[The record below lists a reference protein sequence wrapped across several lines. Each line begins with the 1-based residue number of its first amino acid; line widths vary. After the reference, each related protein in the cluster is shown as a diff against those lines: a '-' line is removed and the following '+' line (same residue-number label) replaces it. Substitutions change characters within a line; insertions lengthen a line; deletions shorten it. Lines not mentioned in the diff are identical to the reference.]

1 MSILVGITQRV
12 AVDPATTERRD
23 ALDQRWW
30 AFLTVCGLVPLPLP
44 NHPATAMGV
53 IAAVPVAG
61 LILSGGND
69 LPQFGGDVPERD
81 ATERELV
88 SWAERT
94 HRPVVGICRGAQ
106 HLAHLRGG
114 SVVPL
119 EGHCVT
125 RHGLRPGGRM
135 VDSYHTYGMQALP
148 PGSDVIAWGEDGSVE
163 AFMRAAA

>member
-61 LILSGGND
+61 
-69 LPQFGGDVPERD
+69 F
-81 ATERELV
+81 
-88 SWAERT
+88 
-94 HRPVVGICRGAQ
+94 H
-106 HLAHLRGG
+106 
-114 SVVPL
+114 
-119 EGHCVT
+119 
-125 RHGLRPGGRM
+125 
-135 VDSYHTYGMQALP
+135 
-148 PGSDVIAWGEDGSVE
+148 
-163 AFMRAAA
+163 AA